1 MKKQSDKTNVTD
13 VANSSLLYVIKD
25 YINLGPAEESGTDS
39 LKKSNDPMILRL
51 CKV

>member
-13 VANSSLLYVIKD
+13 VANSSLLYVIRD

-39 LKKSNDPMILRL
+39 LRSQMIL
-51 CKV
+51 